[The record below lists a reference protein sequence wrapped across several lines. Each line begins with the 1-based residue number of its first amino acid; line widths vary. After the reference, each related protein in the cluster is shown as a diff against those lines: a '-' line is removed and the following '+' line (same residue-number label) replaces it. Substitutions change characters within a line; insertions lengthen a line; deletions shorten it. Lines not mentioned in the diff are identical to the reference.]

1 MLIRILDLVN
11 LSPSEM
17 VRRDTNFAELG
28 VDPDSLDDPTTVVD
42 LLLAYPIL
50 MQRPIGVLGENAIV
64 ARPAERI
71 LDLLNV

>member
-17 VRRDTNFAELG
+17 VRRDANFAELG

>member
-17 VRRDTNFAELG
+17 VRRDANFAELG
-28 VDPDSLDDPTTVVD
+28 VDPDSLDDPTAVVD